1 MASDSALGRRAWA
14 PGRVNLI
21 GDHTDYNGGLAL
33 PMAIDLGVEAS
44 YRPNAHGALVI
55 DTDIDP
61 VPAEIPIAVDIP
73 RTLPSWGR
81 LAAAVV
87 EQIPLGR
94 GGHVVVHSDLPLG
107 AGLSSS
113 AAFCVALALALG
125 AEAVPIEVAELC
137 QRAERKVGVPVGLMD
152 PLVSMSATIGNA
164 LLIDFTTL
172 AIEPVP
178 VPSDVEILIIDSG
191 TTRRLEESRY
201 AERRSQCAAASAAL
215 GGSLG
220 RARAGD
226 IDRISAPLL
235 RRRARH
241 VISEVARVTEFAHAL
256 VQRDVARAGALMVES
271 HRSLRDD
278 FEVSAPELDVLVE
291 LACATAGV
299 HGARLTGAGFGG
311 CVVALCRP
319 GVRLA
324 IPNRQWRVRPGAG
337 ASVKS
342 LVP

>member
-1 MASDSALGRRAWA
+1 MGRRAWA

-33 PMAIDLGVEAS
+33 PMAIELGVEVT
-44 YRPNAHGALVI
+44 YHPNAQRTLVI
-55 DTDIDP
+55 DTDIHP
-61 VPAEIPIAVDIP
+61 ELAEIPVALEIP

-87 EQIPLGR
+87 EQIASAS
-94 GGHVVVHSDLPLG
+94 GGHVFVHSDLPLG
-107 AGLSSS
+107 VGLSSS

-125 AEAVPIEVAELC
+125 VEAVPIEVATLC
-137 QRAERKVGVPVGLMD
+137 QRAELEVGVPVGLMD
-152 PLVSMSATIGNA
+152 PLVSMSATTGYA

-172 AIEPVP
+172 SVEPVA
-178 VPSDVEILIIDSG
+178 VPSDVEVLIIDSG

-201 AERRSQCAAASAAL
+201 AERRSECAAAAAAL
-215 GGSLG
+215 GGPLG
-220 RARAGD
+220 RASAAD
-226 IDRISAPLL
+226 IGRISAPLL

-241 VISEVARVTEFAHAL
+241 VVSEVERVTDFAHAL
-256 VQRDVARAGALMVES
+256 AQRDVARAGALMVES

-278 FEVSAPELDVLVE
+278 FDVSTPELDALVE
-291 LACATAGV
+291 RACATPGV

-324 IPNRQWRVRPGAG
+324 MPNRQWRVRPGAG
-337 ASVKS
+337 ASVET
-342 LVP
+342 LAP